1 MHIGKTEIVSTPD
14 SFHRHFQGIT
24 NHLAIFLSLSFFTS
38 YHFNGINVPFQHL
51 CQKIVYDLDKVVCTH
66 RETID
71 AMQIQEREEKIAHQM
86 VKFQDK
92 TCFTSS
98 LVGL

>member
-1 MHIGKTEIVSTPD
+1 MYFEKIESVSTPD

-38 YHFNGINVPFQHL
+38 YHFNGINVPFQHF
-51 CQKIVYDLDKVVCTH
+51 CQK
-66 RETID
+66 TID
-71 AMQIQEREEKIAHQM
+71 GMQIQEREENIAHQM

-92 TCFTSS
+92 TCSTSS
-98 LVGL
+98 LVGLAATLIPP